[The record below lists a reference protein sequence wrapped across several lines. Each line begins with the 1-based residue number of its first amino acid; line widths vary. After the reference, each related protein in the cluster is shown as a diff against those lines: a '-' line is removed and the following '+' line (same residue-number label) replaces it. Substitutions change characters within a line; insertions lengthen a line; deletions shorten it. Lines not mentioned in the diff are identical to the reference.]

1 MYSYKVCLLRC
12 YPDQLPIRWFH
23 VKGLPFVVQGKHTNK
38 ASVPNFMKIYW
49 KLVRSNFP
57 RNSKDA
63 TGHSIQQIWSKN
75 PNDAFLV
82 SHVCYSSRSFFWMS
96 LEFQSSSC
104 FFVTLPTT
112 YGKLLRG
119 SCKAV
124 VAVPPWQLLDVWS
137 TLRTFYSHS
146 LGLTVEVEFRSTETC
161 NSEKCN
167 SCAYV
172 TVTCSLLLL
181 VIDMFL
187 NRYFYLF

>member
-82 SHVCYSSRSFFWMS
+82 SHVCYSSRSFILNVPWVPKFILFLCNS
-96 LEFQSSSC
+96 PHYLRE
-104 FFVTLPTT
+104 VADR
-112 YGKLLRG
+112 KLQG
-119 SCKAV
+119 SCSCTSKAAHRYMKYFENV
-124 VAVPPWQLLDVWS
+124 LF
-137 TLRTFYSHS
+137 TLTRAYSGS
-146 LGLTVEVEFRSTETC
+146 WISVYR
-161 NSEKCN
+161 N
-167 SCAYV
+167 
-172 TVTCSLLLL
+172 
-181 VIDMFL
+181 M
-187 NRYFYLF
+187 